1 MHSLQPAFAKVF
13 LITAFAIPLI
23 AGGCTSRQSEILTGD
38 STVSI
43 GDAVQKAQALLSAAE
58 ARGCHPLAL
67 ASGSGVGHGTG
78 VGVGFVVQGDCANC
92 KGQEGRQREVL
103 RETVERHN
111 VSVLVSCPTGAASP

>member
-1 MHSLQPAFAKVF
+1 MRSLQAACAKII
-13 LITAFAIPLI
+13 LITAFTIPLI

-38 STVSI
+38 SAVSI
-43 GDAVQKAQALLSAAE
+43 EEAAQKAQALLSAAE

-92 KGQEGRQREVL
+92 KDQEGRQREVL

-111 VSVLVSCPTGAASP
+111 VNVLVSCPAGAAGP